1 MAKKVCVI
9 GGANIDI
16 NATSSAVFRHGDSN
30 PGKVRVSWGGVGRNI
45 AHNLALLGDE
55 VELLTIFGGGIF
67 APVIAK
73 ACSDLGIGTARCE
86 IAGAVDGIGV
96 EGRSG
101 APDGDG
107 AADGSGAANAFFVAV
122 NNCDGELIGGVAD
135 MKATDGIT
143 PEWLAARIEAINGR
157 AKGTEE
163 VIAARGEQAGAGEG
177 EEGEVDKAGEA
188 GKAGEAEEAGDAGK
202 GDGPDA
208 VVVDA
213 NVPVEA
219 IAWLIDNC
227 EKPLYI
233 DAVSVAKAG
242 KIRQAVAASRRKKF
256 FALKCNALEY
266 EALAGTAEAERGG
279 AKDGTAGKAF
289 GVETAKDAIGAE
301 KAKDAIGAEKTK
313 DAIEAEKAKDA
324 IGAEKAKDAIEAE
337 RIYVTAGAKGLR
349 VIAEGQE
356 RDFPAL
362 PANVRNVTG
371 GGDALLAGIVHA
383 GPEASIEKSARAGL
397 LCAKCAVESED
408 AVSSEIAKFRERL
421 G

>member
-9 GGANIDI
+9 GGANVDI

-30 PGKVRVSWGGVGRNI
+30 PGHVTVSWGGVGRNI

-73 ACSDLGIGTARCE
+73 ACSDLGIDTSRCE
-86 IAGAVDGIGV
+86 IAGAGPARDSGKEGCGGTV
-96 EGRSG
+96 EADSCKSESRSK
-101 APDGDG
+101 AND
-107 AADGSGAANAFFVAV
+107 SRSIANAFFVAV

-143 PEWLAARIEAINGR
+143 PEWLSARIEAING
-157 AKGTEE
+157 
-163 VIAARGEQAGAGEG
+163 
-177 EEGEVDKAGEA
+177 GEV
-188 GKAGEAEEAGDAGK
+188 
-202 GDGPDA
+202 DGPDA

-233 DAVSVAKAG
+233 DAVSVAKAR
-242 KIRQAVAASRRKKF
+242 KIREAVAASRRKSF
-256 FALKCNALEY
+256 FALKCNALEH
-266 EALAGTAEAERGG
+266 EALAGLPGP
-279 AKDGTAGKAF
+279 
-289 GVETAKDAIGAE
+289 
-301 KAKDAIGAEKTK
+301 
-313 DAIEAEKAKDA
+313 
-324 IGAEKAKDAIEAE
+324 E

-362 PANVRNVTG
+362 PADVRNVTG
-371 GGDALLAGIVHA
+371 GGDALLAGIVHM
-383 GPEASIEKSARAGL
+383 GPEASISESARAGL
-397 LCAKCAVESED
+397 LCAKCAVESEE
-408 AVSSEIAKFRERL
+408 AVSPEMTQLRSAL
-421 G
+421 N